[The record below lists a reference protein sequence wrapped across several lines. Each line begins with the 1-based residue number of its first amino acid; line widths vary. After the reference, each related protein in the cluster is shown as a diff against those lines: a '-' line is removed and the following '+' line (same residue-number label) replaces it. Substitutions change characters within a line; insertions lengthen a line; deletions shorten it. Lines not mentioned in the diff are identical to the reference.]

1 MKKLIFMLLIG
12 SIHLGIAQGIEE
24 DRWSDFED
32 DPTDETAPD
41 LDPDVDEETRQGLY
55 DMAANENTSGYDMS
69 PEAVDYL
76 LENGISPYLM
86 EQYLAGEAPL
96 AIDDIIEDHLY
107 DYEREV
113 ADQVFADVTDGD
125 DRFDFDLA
133 ARLNPQDM
141 EEANSAMEDFI
152 ETMQADNIRI
162 EDMDAT
168 HVKER
173 FLDFIE
179 AHKEYILRHA
189 EYIVVFNLILDLV
202 NDDINIE
209 EVMRIAGLPLTSILG
224 NPLERV
230 YDRHMTQHL
239 ENFRNIVPLER
250 LEQLGTSY
258 ENSVLENFDPQLSEI
273 ILNEY

>member
-125 DRFDFDLA
+125 DSFDFDLA